1 VIAIKL
7 KWFRRIVEL
16 AMLLA
21 AALYAVP
28 CQSQSYSAPS
38 QQKNS
43 PQGLWVSNSVYFD
56 EFQGGSLQKSG
67 HPAETFG
74 LTFAECCPDFPSL
87 TFDSAGNLWV
97 AFVADQGSGV
107 GELTRNQL
115 NASKPHLAFHVT
127 LSYEENPN
135 PLFFPESIAFD
146 PAGDLWVATTAPMNN
161 LFEYTPDQLK
171 ISGGPTP
178 ASTISFP
185 TDSGI
190 DSRLIRFDASGD
202 LWLSSQFSMSDGSVA
217 AIEYTPAQITEMQ
230 MGMSPTPALAV
241 VAGPSSAGISAIA
254 FDKAG
259 NLWLAAPTPESGAN
273 LMWGGT
279 LEMFNVAGK
288 TGTVTQP
295 DVVITPAAISSTN
308 QSMDR
313 PSGLAFD
320 DKGGL
325 WVSSNISSGR
335 YDTGF
340 MVKFTADQLAASGS
354 PVPRVVLYPNRKAT
368 NLDYP
373 SPIAIGS
380 TVK

>member
-1 VIAIKL
+1 
-7 KWFRRIVEL
+7 
-16 AMLLA
+16 MLLT

-28 CQSQSYSAPS
+28 CQSQTAASA
-38 QQKNS
+38 QKKS
-43 PQGLWVSNSVYFD
+43 PQGLWVSNSGFFD

-67 HPAETFG
+67 RPTETFG

-87 TFDSAGNLWV
+87 TFDNAGNLWV
-97 AFVADQGSGV
+97 GFVADQGSGV
-107 GELTRNQL
+107 GELSRNQL
-115 NASKPHLAFHVT
+115 NASKTHLAFHVT

-146 PAGDLWVATTAPMNN
+146 PAGDLWVASTASTIN
-161 LFEYTPDQLK
+161 LVEYTPDQLK
-171 ISGGPTP
+171 TSGGPTP
-178 ASTISFP
+178 ASTINFP
-185 TDSGI
+185 SDSGFATH
-190 DSRLIRFDASGD
+190 LIRFDASGD
-202 LWLSSQFSMSDGSVA
+202 LWLGSQYSVSDGSVS

-230 MGMSPTPALAV
+230 MGTSPTPALAV

-254 FDKAG
+254 FDRAG

-279 LEMFNVAGK
+279 LEMFTVAGK
-288 TGTVTQP
+288 TGTLTQP

-313 PSGLAFD
+313 PNGLAFD
-320 DKGGL
+320 DHGDL

-335 YDTGF
+335 NDTGF
-340 MVKFTADQLAASGS
+340 MVKFAADQLTASGS